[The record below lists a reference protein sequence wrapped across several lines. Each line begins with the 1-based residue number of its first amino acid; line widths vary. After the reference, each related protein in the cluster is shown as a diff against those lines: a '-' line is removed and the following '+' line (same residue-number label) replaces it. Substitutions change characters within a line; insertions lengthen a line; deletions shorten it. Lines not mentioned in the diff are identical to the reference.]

1 MSNCIFIN
9 ADDKTIDS
17 GKKFAAVPK
26 GIDIQMLRQKTDN
39 ILMHVEK
46 PARYT
51 GGELNS
57 VIKNP
62 AEVKIRYAFCF
73 ADVYEVGMS
82 HLGMKIL
89 YHVLNERD
97 DTWCERVFAPWVD
110 MEEQMRK
117 NDIPLFGLESR
128 EPVTHFDFLGFTL
141 MYEMCYSNIINMLD
155 LARIPLLSKDRKD
168 GDPFIMMGGP
178 CAYSAE
184 CLAPFADF
192 FLLGEGEEVMNEC
205 MDAYLEWKE
214 KKLPREEYL
223 RMVSKIQGVY
233 VPSFY
238 DVFYNDDGTVKEIRP
253 IDGSVPKTVKKRVIE
268 DLDSV
273 SYPDKF
279 VVPFIEIVH
288 DRIMLEVF
296 RGCIRGCRF
305 CQAGQIYRPVRQKSA
320 KTLVDCAKKL
330 IDSTGY
336 EEISL
341 SSLSTS
347 DYTELKEF
355 TDELLKI
362 TEEKNVS
369 LSLPSLRLDSFSME
383 LMNKVSKV
391 RKSSLTFAPE
401 AGSQRMRDVINKG
414 ITEEDL
420 MHSTKLAFEGGYSS
434 IKLYFMIGLPFETI
448 EDVCAIGT
456 LAEKVDYNY
465 HTVPKE
471 QRAPGLRITLS
482 VSSFVPKAFT
492 PFQWARQNSR
502 EELWEKQMALKDTIK
517 CKRIKYNYHE
527 APVSVLEGV
536 FARGDRR
543 LAAALIKAH
552 EKGIRFDGWSEHFS
566 MEKWQEVFDECG
578 LDMEFYTRERSFDEI
593 LPWDMID
600 IGVKKEFLISEAKKA
615 QRAEITPNCRQK
627 CSACGASCFKGGVC
641 YE

>member
-1 MSNCIFIN
+1 
-9 ADDKTIDS
+9 
-17 GKKFAAVPK
+17 
-26 GIDIQMLRQKTDN
+26 MLKQRIEN
-39 ILMHVEK
+39 ILPKVEK

-57 VIKNP
+57 VIKNKD
-62 AEVKIRYAFCF
+62 EVDIRVAFCF

-89 YHVLNERD
+89 YSLLNNRS

-110 MEEQMRK
+110 MEDKMRE
-117 NDIPLFGLESR
+117 NNIPLYGLESM
-128 EPVTHFDFLGFTL
+128 EPIKDFDFLGFTL
-141 MYEMCYSNIINMLD
+141 QYEMSYSNILNMLD
-155 LARIPLLSKDRKD
+155 LAEVPLLSKDR
-168 GDPFIMMGGP
+168 GENDPFVMMGGP

-192 FLLGEGEEVMNEC
+192 FQLGEGEEVMNDC
-205 MDAYLEWKE
+205 MDAYIKWKE
-214 KKLPREEYL
+214 SGQPRAEFL
-223 RMVSKIQGVY
+223 KAVSQIPGIY

-238 DVFYNDDGTVKEIRP
+238 DVSYNDDGTVRAIEP
-253 IDGSVPKTVKKRVIE
+253 LYDFVPKTVKKRVVE
-268 DLDSV
+268 DLDSAY
-273 SYPDKF
+273 YPDKF
-279 VVPFIEIVH
+279 VVPFVEIIH

-305 CQAGQIYRPVRQKSA
+305 CQAGQIYRPVREKSPQTLIKQA
-320 KTLVDCAKKL
+320 KAL
-330 IDSTGY
+330 IESTGY

-347 DYTELKEF
+347 DYRGLREL

-362 TEEKNVS
+362 TENRRVS
-369 LSLPSLRLDSFSME
+369 LALPSLRLDSFSME
-383 LMNKVSKV
+383 LMDKISKV

-401 AGSQRMRDVINKG
+401 AGTQRMRDVINKG

-420 MHSTKLAFEGGYSS
+420 MSSTRMAFEGGYNS

-448 EDVCAIGT
+448 EDVCGIGE
-456 LAEKVDYNY
+456 LAEKVDQNY
-465 HTVPKE
+465 FSVPKE

-492 PFQWARQNSR
+492 PFQWAKQDSL
-502 EELWEKQMALKDTIK
+502 EELRVKQMALKDTIK

-527 APVSVLEGV
+527 APVSILEGV

-543 LAAALIKAH
+543 LADVLIKAH
-552 EKGIRFDGWSEHFS
+552 QKGIRFDGWSEFFDMDKWLECFS
-566 MEKWQEVFDECG
+566 ECG
-578 LDMEFYTRERSFDEI
+578 LDPDFYTRERSFDEI

-600 IGVKKEFLISEAKKA
+600 VGVKKSFLIEEAKRA
-615 QRAEITPNCRQK
+615 QRAEVTPNCRQK
-627 CSACGASCFKGGVC
+627 CSACGANCFKGGVC